1 MKCWRNGH
9 PVAED
14 WAGLRALHYGDGH
27 FTTMR
32 VTAGRVV
39 WWSLHQARLVHAN
52 ERLRL
57 DFDGWAEVE
66 VSVSAIAADLHDGVL
81 KLLFTRSSDRRGY
94 GSAGA
99 RPEWLLF
106 AEPGR
111 PEPRTG
117 LVLGVAQTRLAIQ
130 PALAGLKHLN
140 RLEQVLARD
149 EAPLSDCDDL
159 LMCDME
165 AWIAC
170 TTSANVFLRADG
182 QWRTPEVTR
191 AGVAGVCRER
201 ILGLE
206 TVRVGPVSL
215 GELLAADEV
224 FCCNAVR
231 GVMPVSRIGD
241 RVFSSGPATHVLMSQ
256 VQAELEC

>member
-1 MKCWRNGH
+1 MKCWRNGD
-9 PVAED
+9 PVSGD
-14 WAGLRALHYGDGH
+14 WTNLRALHYGDGH

-39 WWSLHQARLVHAN
+39 WWPLHQARLVHAN
-52 ERLRL
+52 QRLGIGFQAWSELETQVAR
-57 DFDGWAEVE
+57 
-66 VSVSAIAADLHDGVL
+66 IAADLVAGVL
-81 KLLFTRSSDRRGY
+81 KLMVTRTSDRRGY
-94 GSAGA
+94 ASAGA

-111 PEPRTG
+111 PESRTA
-117 LVLGVAQTRLAIQ
+117 LVLAMAQTRLAIQ

-140 RLEQVLARD
+140 RLEQLLARD
-149 EAPLSDCDDL
+149 EAPLCEADDL
-159 LMCDME
+159 VMCDTDGWVVC
-165 AWIAC
+165 ATA
-170 TTSANVFLRADG
+170 ANVFLRTGG

-191 AGVAGVCRER
+191 TGVAGVCRER
-201 ILGLE
+201 ILTLAD
-206 TVRVGPVSL
+206 VDVGQVSV